1 MIPVQNGNF
10 GHDLFCENTLLK
22 FVKFQV
28 CSIISI
34 IFHHMKQF
42 VNILHI
48 YKLRAI
54 QPYIFHQYSVI
65 SETLRI
71 ELKEVHSKTM
81 RLKSAIWNVSD
92 SDLEK
97 SDPIR
102 FWNQLFSGI
111 FVSDRHVSEPFFWNI
126 ADISEEGFHQS
137 GIWNQT
143 ILVDFSYF
151 NVKCDYSHQ

>member
-1 MIPVQNGNF
+1 MFIDKKLHEIYWTYFTRNPIFVNTPFSCKNGDLCLLIFSRCMIPVQNGNF

-71 ELKEVHSKTM
+71 ELIEVFSICSKI
-81 RLKSAIWNVSD
+81 SVS
-92 SDLEK
+92 
-97 SDPIR
+97 
-102 FWNQLFSGI
+102 
-111 FVSDRHVSEPFFWNI
+111 
-126 ADISEEGFHQS
+126 
-137 GIWNQT
+137 
-143 ILVDFSYF
+143 IL
-151 NVKCDYSHQ
+151 